1 MEGRLSAEH
10 GQGWA
15 GRGCGWC
22 IPGWGLRGWR
32 WARQGLGAGRSG
44 LVGQNVSGIISM
56 VTPPSPPPPGSYRPA
71 PTVRGGDGKATQLHP
86 CPPCSHSAGWRWE
99 IDSATPMRII
109 HLTITG
115 TICQAPR
122 SRHLQWSHLILAV
135 FPPGRHRCPHCT
147 EEGSGKRKHHSQL
160 LLPPPGSTSY
170 APGTV

>member
-22 IPGWGLRGWR
+22 VPGWGLRVWR

-71 PTVRGGDGKATQLHP
+71 PTVRGGDGKLSYTHAHNSSDNNRDHLPGTQVQ
-86 CPPCSHSAGWRWE
+86 A
-99 IDSATPMRII
+99 
-109 HLTITG
+109 LTMV
-115 TICQAPR
+115 
-122 SRHLQWSHLILAV
+122 SSN
-135 FPPGRHRCPHCT
+135 
-147 EEGSGKRKHHSQL
+147 
-160 LLPPPGSTSY
+160 PGSIPTR
-170 APGTV
+170 

>member
-1 MEGRLSAEH
+1 MRALAQGRQEGGGEAECRTWP
-10 GQGWA
+10 GLGWA
-15 GRGCGWC
+15 RVWLVR
-22 IPGWGLRGWR
+22 PR
-32 WARQGLGAGRSG
+32 LGAESVEMGTAGPWGRALRTRG
-44 LVGQNVSGIISM
+44 TECLWYHKHGD
-56 VTPPSPPPPGSYRPA
+56 TPFTPTSRLLPPR
-71 PTVRGGDGKATQLHP
+71 
-86 CPPCSHSAGWRWE
+86 SHSAGWRWE
-99 IDSATPMRII
+99 SDSATPMRII

-135 FPPGRHRCPHCT
+135 FPPGRHRYPHCT